1 MGREKKGAV
10 GVKRYEMDVKYHGIL
25 LGDRHACMHARRHA
39 KNTP

>member
-25 LGDRHACMHARRHA
+25 LGDIASTEDTVLDC
-39 KNTP
+39 